1 MLCTQEEAEILDE
14 FIKHLVT
21 TVTDLLQE
29 SDQIKQWTTLL
40 EMSKSELHCEFNA
53 FMQSSHSM
61 EYNDASKARWGNL
74 FQDNGFIG
82 ALQESICRLCQITA
96 DQWKRMFKN
105 GYKICFFDTLY
116 HGKVPL
122 CFAILGWYPPNKS
135 EISKSWDNK
144 TTHTMNDQMSLRSDK
159 IIRGDWYSLFFACYF
174 SVILVNIF
182 LFNYNTFSK

>member
-40 EMSKSELHCEFNA
+40 EMSKSELYCEFNA

-82 ALQESICRLCQITA
+82 ALQDKRVSADSVKLQQISGKECLRMGTRFVFSIHFIMEKCRSALLFLAGIRRTSLKYRRAGITR
-96 DQWKRMFKN
+96 QP
-105 GYKICFFDTLY
+105 I
-116 HGKVPL
+116 P
-122 CFAILGWYPPNKS
+122 
-135 EISKSWDNK
+135 
-144 TTHTMNDQMSLRSDK
+144 
-159 IIRGDWYSLFFACYF
+159 
-174 SVILVNIF
+174 
-182 LFNYNTFSK
+182 